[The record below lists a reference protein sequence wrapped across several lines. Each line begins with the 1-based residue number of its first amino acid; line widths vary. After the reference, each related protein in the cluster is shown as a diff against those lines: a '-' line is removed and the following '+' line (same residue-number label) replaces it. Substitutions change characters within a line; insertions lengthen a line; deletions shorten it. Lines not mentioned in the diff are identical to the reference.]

1 MVLYYLGIGVGRW
14 VGRGL
19 GRGVGFNVG
28 MGDGLI
34 VGIGVGRGVGIG
46 LGRCVANNSNTVNGI
61 IKGERKPKHG
71 NKFNENAFSH
81 HKIII

>member
-1 MVLYYLGIGVGRW
+1 
-14 VGRGL
+14 
-19 GRGVGFNVG
+19 

-61 IKGERKPKHG
+61 IKGERKKNTAIHLMRTHLAIT
-71 NKFNENAFSH
+71 K
-81 HKIII
+81 

>member
-1 MVLYYLGIGVGRW
+1 M
-14 VGRGL
+14 GRGL

-61 IKGERKPKHG
+61 IKGERKPKC
-71 NKFNENAFSH
+71 KEMENYSNMYYYKGFVWL
-81 HKIII
+81 